1 MAGLCVTDRAR
12 LEFCRLPDASSTVF
26 TRAFFRIPGKH
37 LTSFEWTNTL
47 AHQAM
52 DTTSFSTIK
61 EIVSNIRS
69 KTVSPV
75 EIVEAHL
82 KRIEKLQPRLN
93 AFHHS
98 DADAARKAAQVAE
111 TAVSRGLQLGPLHGV
126 PLTIKSCIDVAGW
139 PCPAGSLLR
148 KAHVPRQDAPLATR
162 LKAAGAILLGNTNT
176 PEFLM
181 AYETDNLLVG
191 KTSNPWDLTRSAGGS
206 SGGEAAAIAAGCS
219 TGGVGS
225 DGGGSIRVPAHF
237 CGICGLKPTPG
248 RIPST
253 GHFPPGAGAF
263 SWIGVVGPMA
273 RTTADVRLLFEV
285 MAGPDAGDA
294 LFAPVPLRRHS
305 ESELRGL
312 RVGILESEALGTATP
327 ETLAAVERAAKS
339 LTEREFI
346 VEPFRL
352 AGLDRA
358 LELWWVF
365 FGPVIGHLLR
375 QSVAGHEAEISPM
388 LLEYLS
394 CATSSSPIT
403 LDQFIEACAMR
414 DLLRAEILRQ
424 MQDVPILL
432 SPISSITA
440 FRHGD
445 GNYKPGTGYRD
456 TMRYSQWLNLVGF
469 PGASVPV
476 GVSSEGL
483 PIGVQVIGR
492 PFEEDL
498 VLAIAEAIEQAR
510 GPWQRPPFLDAA

>member
-1 MAGLCVTDRAR
+1 MGM
-12 LEFCRLPDASSTVF
+12 
-26 TRAFFRIPGKH
+26 
-37 LTSFEWTNTL
+37 TSL
-47 AHQAM
+47 
-52 DTTSFSTIK
+52 STIK
-61 EIVSNIRS
+61 EIVSNIAS
-69 KTVSPV
+69 KTISPV

-82 KRIEKLQPRLN
+82 NRIEKLQPRLN
-93 AFHHS
+93 AFHHL
-98 DADAARKAAQVAE
+98 DADAARQAARMAE
-111 TAVSRGLQLGPLHGV
+111 TAVSRGVQLGPLHGI

-148 KAHVPRQDAPLATR
+148 KTYVPRQDAPLATR
-162 LKAAGAILLGNTNT
+162 LKAAGAILLGNTNA

-181 AYETDNLLVG
+181 AYETDNILAG

-206 SGGEAAAIAAGCS
+206 SGGEAAAITAECS
-219 TGGVGS
+219 MGGVGS

-273 RTTADVRLLFEV
+273 RTAADVRLLFEV

-294 LFAPVPLRRHS
+294 LFAPVPPRTHRK
-305 ESELRGL
+305 SELRGL
-312 RVGILESEALGTATP
+312 RVGILESEALGTSTP
-327 ETLAAVERAAKS
+327 ETLAAVERVAKS
-339 LTEREFI
+339 LSEREFI

-358 LELWWVF
+358 LELWWLF

-394 CATSSSPIT
+394 CATSGRLIT
-403 LDQFIEACAMR
+403 LDQFIEACAKR
-414 DLLRAEILRQ
+414 DMLRAEIVRQ

-432 SPISSITA
+432 SPVSSITA
-440 FRHGD
+440 FRHGE

-456 TMRYSQWLNLVGF
+456 TMRYSQWLNLAGF

-483 PIGVQVIGR
+483 PIGVQVIGS
-492 PFEEDL
+492 PFEDEL

-510 GPWQRPPFLDAA
+510 GPWQHPPLSDF